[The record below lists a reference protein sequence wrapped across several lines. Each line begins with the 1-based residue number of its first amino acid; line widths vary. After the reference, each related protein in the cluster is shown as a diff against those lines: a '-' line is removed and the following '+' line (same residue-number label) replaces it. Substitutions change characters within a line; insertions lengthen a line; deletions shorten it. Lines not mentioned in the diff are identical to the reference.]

1 MSTLLAL
8 SEGNS
13 CRSVFAAFDGS
24 RQWPA
29 LSESPDLSHSLFE
42 PGPLR
47 MSLTILAFVRGCAG
61 AACCEVAY
69 PGGPRVHVTW
79 SLRPTHFMTVP
90 RIIGRTG
97 DPVPLSKPKVG

>member
-47 MSLTILAFVRGCAG
+47 MSLSNLAFVRGCAG

-90 RIIGRTG
+90 MIIGRIR
-97 DPVPLSKPKVG
+97 DPVPMS